1 MSIVEPVNMK
11 RDSVDIVNGVVYVDK
26 ILIKD
31 LLVDEDPTPSEN
43 WDDPVY
49 ALSYRPM
56 KGIRPVF
63 RGLNEDELIER
74 ILDLAKGEPKKP
86 YAVYSLIAKVYDK
99 ERVVVADYFETPDYL
114 RALEEFDDMIAVA
127 RANGYGFA
135 GMCEVVLTETR
146 YDSNG
151 KMVKSNQFKAHVHGR
166 EGQR

>member
-1 MSIVEPVNMK
+1 MSIIEPVNMK
-11 RDSVDIVNGVVYVDK
+11 RDCVIIVNGLVYVDM
-26 ILIKD
+26 IPIKCMI
-31 LLVDEDPTPSEN
+31 VDVDPTPSEK

-49 ALSYRPM
+49 ALTYRPM
-56 KGIRPVF
+56 KGVHQVF

-86 YAVYSLIAKVYDK
+86 YVVYSLIAKVYGT
-99 ERVVVADYFETPDYL
+99 EGVIVADYFETPDYL
-114 RALEEFDDMIAVA
+114 RALEEFDDMIAMA

-135 GMCEVVLTETR
+135 GMCDVVLTETR

-151 KMVKSNQFKAHVHGR
+151 KVVKSNQFKTHVHGR

>member
-1 MSIVEPVNMK
+1 MNHESVNMK
-11 RDSVDIVNGVVYVDK
+11 RDCVIIANGLVYVDM
-26 ILIKD
+26 IPIKCMI
-31 LLVDEDPTPSEN
+31 VDVDPTPSEK

-56 KGIRPVF
+56 KGIHQIF

-86 YAVYSLIAKVYDK
+86 YVVYSLIAKVYGK
-99 ERVVVADYFETPDYL
+99 EGVVVADYFETPDYL
-114 RALEEFDDMIAVA
+114 MALEVYDDMIAVA

-135 GMCEVVLTETR
+135 GMCDVIMTETR
-146 YDSNG
+146 YDSKG
-151 KMVKSNQFKAHVHGR
+151 KAIKSNQYKTHVHGR

>member
-1 MSIVEPVNMK
+1 MSL
-11 RDSVDIVNGVVYVDK
+11 R
-26 ILIKD
+26 IK
-31 LLVDEDPTPSEN
+31 
-43 WDDPVY
+43 Y
-49 ALSYRPM
+49 
-56 KGIRPVF
+56 I
-63 RGLNEDELIER
+63 
-74 ILDLAKGEPKKP
+74 
-86 YAVYSLIAKVYDK
+86 LIAKVYDK

-114 RALEEFDDMIAVA
+114 RAFEEFDDMIAVA

>member
-26 ILIKD
+26 ILVKD
-31 LLVDEDPTPSEN
+31 LLVNEDPTPSEN

-56 KGIRPVF
+56 KGVRQVF

-86 YAVYSLIAKVYDK
+86 YVVYSLIAKVYGK
-99 ERVVVADYFETPDYL
+99 EGVVVADCFETPDYF
-114 RALEEFDDMIAVA
+114 RALESFDDMLAVA

-151 KMVKSNQFKAHVHGR
+151 KMVKSNQFKAHVHG
-166 EGQR
+166 EEYEL

>member
-56 KGIRPVF
+56 KGVRQVF

-86 YAVYSLIAKVYDK
+86 YAVYSLIAKVYGK
-99 ERVVVADYFETPDYL
+99 EGVVVADYFETPDYL

-135 GMCEVVLTETR
+135 GMCDVVLTETR